1 MDDRAKRV
9 NEEVWLELTFDFVK
23 SKGENLNKE
32 VTHEA
37 IFNDL
42 LNQISGLADMRTG
55 SGNSADVMAKTIS
68 AVRGVDA
75 FSHVCRNSLEGL
87 QAFNSALRSC
97 ASETARTNI
106 RSSSFSG
113 SQYGERDPKFFAVAF
128 EELAE
133 T

>member
-1 MDDRAKRV
+1 M
-9 NEEVWLELTFDFVK
+9 ELTFDFVK
-23 SKGENLNKE
+23 SKWKHLNKE

-42 LNQISGLADMRTG
+42 LNQVSELADMRTG
-55 SGNSADVMAKTIS
+55 SRNSADMMAKTIS

-75 FSHVCRNSLEGL
+75 FSHFFINPLEGL

-97 ASETARTNI
+97 ASETARTTI

-113 SQYGERDPKFFAVAF
+113 SQYSERDPKSFAVAV